1 MATKP
6 APARPSRPAPN
17 LPSKGR
23 FNWVREWG
31 KSGFLV
37 RGRGRNAYTRPHT
50 RFLKFTLL
58 NFIILLP

>member
-17 LPSKGR
+17 LTGKSR
-23 FNWVREWG
+23 FNWVRVRVWG

-37 RGRGRNAYTRPHT
+37 RERGMLTPAPHPPALHPL
-50 RFLKFTLL
+50 F
-58 NFIILLP
+58 